1 MLLAEKY
8 KVMCNMLMQ
17 PAGAVNLTE
26 AEVTL
31 PWFFIYALILR
42 ERFDMF
48 CLFRQ
53 ELGEKKIK
61 TAATQTD
68 WASQQFSLIHRL
80 IRWNTVLFT

>member
-31 PWFFIYALILR
+31 PWFFIYALNLR

-53 ELGEKKIK
+53 EHGEKKN
-61 TAATQTD
+61 QD
-68 WASQQFSLIHRL
+68 RS
-80 IRWNTVLFT
+80 NTNGLSVTTI

>member
-31 PWFFIYALILR
+31 PWVFIYALNLR

-53 ELGEKKIK
+53 ELGEKKN
-61 TAATQTD
+61 QD
-68 WASQQFSLIHRL
+68 RS
-80 IRWNTVLFT
+80 NTNGLSVTTI